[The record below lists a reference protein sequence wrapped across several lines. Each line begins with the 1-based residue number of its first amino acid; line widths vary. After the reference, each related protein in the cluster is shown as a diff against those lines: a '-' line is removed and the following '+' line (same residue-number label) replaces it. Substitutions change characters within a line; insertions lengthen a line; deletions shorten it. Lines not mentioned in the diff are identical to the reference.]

1 MENEGRPLKEEAPQR
16 TPELVRSSPFS
27 TSQSQGSQD
36 GGLPAAGAEVGGAGG
51 PQRGSPPTSMGPN
64 QVPPLLLLPVQAH
77 TPYTP
82 FPACAAGGSP
92 NASPTPG
99 QQRRG
104 CYTDVTFSRVPSL
117 FESRGAGQA
126 SVSQRAPAT
135 GSHTLQ
141 TATSPGAPSPVT
153 ARKRQLHRTFRIAKR
168 AADAELDAFLADVR
182 AAARAAALA
191 GADAE
196 PLLQLAALAEYCL
209 GQGEEAFR
217 GAVRGVVD
225 QAEELRQGCAARA
238 HRAKAT
244 RLLFI
249 LTRCSRL
256 VASEEASP
264 GPGGP
269 LGALGGAAMTAQPRC
284 KQAGAGSRLRRFKG
298 FPVLR
303 GQGSA
308 DVGSEA
314 AQRAAAEGQAGRT
327 SVPLLVRSET
337 APSRTLREAA
347 QADAAQAQAA
357 QQQQQQQYPQTAAK
371 WQGRPALSPMPES
384 PAGSASPGGGS
395 SVDTPSLRSVGPSP
409 LGRSVVTALEAEMEQ
424 AARRASEG
432 GEGASSSGKASVRLA
447 SASPGVEG
455 EGPLGATPAR
465 GLAGA
470 LDGRPGFLSG
480 LKQRLGRWRTASRS
494 RSRSPSLS
502 LPGGGG
508 GGMVTPVS
516 AVGSLR
522 LDSRSPASEGGAHSP
537 AHVSAQVSVS
547 SDYLE

>member
-1 MENEGRPLKEEAPQR
+1 MENDGRPFKEEAPQR
-16 TPELVRSSPFS
+16 TPELVRCSPELVRCSPFS
-27 TSQSQGSQD
+27 TSQSQD
-36 GGLPAAGAEVGGAGG
+36 GGLPAAGAEVGGADLR
-51 PQRGSPPTSMGPN
+51 PQGSRARALLEAASSPLPPHAAA
-64 QVPPLLLLPVQAH
+64 QAH

-82 FPACAAGGSP
+82 FPAGTAGASP

-117 FESRGAGQA
+117 FESRGGGQA
-126 SVSQRAPAT
+126 SVSQRPPAT

-141 TATSPGAPSPVT
+141 TAASPGAPSPAT
-153 ARKRQLHRTFRIAKR
+153 ARKRQLHRTFRLAKR
-168 AADAELDAFLADVR
+168 AADAELDAFLTDVR
-182 AAARAAALA
+182 AAARAAGLA

-196 PLLQLAALAEYCL
+196 PLLALAALAEFCL

-225 QAEELRQGCAARA
+225 RAEELRQGCSVRA

-264 GPGGP
+264 GAPGGP
-269 LGALGGAAMTAQPRC
+269 LGPLGGAAMTAQPRFR
-284 KQAGAGSRLRRFKG
+284 QAGAGSRLRRFGG

-314 AQRAAAEGQAGRT
+314 AQLGRAAEGQAGGA
-327 SVPLLVRSET
+327 SVPLLMRSAT
-337 APSRTLREAA
+337 APTRTLREAA
-347 QADAAQAQAA
+347 QADAAQAQQA
-357 QQQQQQQYPQTAAK
+357 QQQQYPQTTAR

-384 PAGSASPGGGS
+384 PAGSTSPGGGS
-395 SVDTPSLRSVGPSP
+395 SADTPSLRSVGPSP

-432 GEGASSSGKASVRLA
+432 GEEGPSAGKVSVRQA
-447 SASPGVEG
+447 SASPGAEAEG
-455 EGPLGATPAR
+455 QPGATPAR
-465 GLAGA
+465 GQAGP
-470 LDGRPGFLSG
+470 LEGRPGFLSG

-508 GGMVTPVS
+508 GLVTPGS

-537 AHVSAQVSVS
+537 AHVSAQVGFQCR
-547 SDYLE
+547 